1 MKQRDPRLFIEDIL
15 LSISAIERYVSDL
28 SKEEFAEQDLIQDA
42 VVRRLEIIGE
52 AARQLPTELRD
63 LYPDIP
69 WRRIAGLRNRLTH
82 EYFGIVVDRVWNVV
96 QDDLPTLKTKIE
108 DIQSRL
114 ADR

>member
-1 MKQRDPRLFIEDIL
+1 MD
-15 LSISAIERYVSDL
+15 AIERYVSHL